1 MSANTRSSGNH
12 CVIFGCTNNYR
23 KRKLLAEQTCDVHQQ
38 PRRVCGCELVKF
50 HRFPADPEHRRL
62 WIASVNRKDF
72 LPSDSSRVCSVHF
85 VSGERTETNP
95 IPMRSLGYERKVKVG
110 RRRIVRGD
118 YVPTK
123 RRRLPGDEVE
133 SAQPEPCAPIDY
145 LSERC
150 SPHGTLPVESTKA
163 VQTEATWCFSGRM
176 DAAVG
181 TTIADRA
188 VCQSTQTSPAAK
200 KLPCIVC
207 SCLLA
212 FMMCPMQGSFFD
224 LTADYDMC
232 GT

>member
-145 LSERC
+145 QWRR
-150 SPHGTLPVESTKA
+150 LPSGLPRKKPLDWSGVEKLIVNGCVDGDPILKRELGKLKQGVA
-163 VQTEATWCFSGRM
+163 RGKKILKLAN
-176 DAAVG
+176 AA
-181 TTIADRA
+181 D
-188 VCQSTQTSPAAK
+188 
-200 KLPCIVC
+200 
-207 SCLLA
+207 
-212 FMMCPMQGSFFD
+212 
-224 LTADYDMC
+224 
-232 GT
+232 